1 MNKKYTNQ
9 IHTDMSFKP
18 KDIIGLMTDY
28 FKMKSKLRPI
38 KDLPIVLSNKDDE
51 SLESVTWFGHSASL
65 LKVEGKKLLL
75 DPMLGDASSPF
86 PIFNSKRYSGVFS
99 LEREDLQEIDAIIIS
114 HNHYDHLN
122 YKSIMELKDRTKHFY
137 VPTGV
142 AQYLIKW
149 GVSPS
154 KISEH
159 KWWDEITFDTIKLVC
174 APARHFSGRS
184 MTDRDRSLWC
194 SWLILGQETKVF
206 FSGDSGYAPHFKEIG
221 DKYGPFDLTLMEC
234 GQYDTRWSAIHM
246 LPEETV
252 QAHID
257 VKGELLLP
265 IHWGAF
271 TLALH
276 EWSDPIERVTKEAKR
291 LGVTVATPQIG
302 ESITLKST
310 NYLSS
315 TWWQGF
321 ALFVI
326 RFLCI

>member
-1 MNKKYTNQ
+1 MQ
-9 IHTDMSFKP
+9 
-18 KDIIGLMTDY
+18 
-28 FKMKSKLRPI
+28 
-38 KDLPIVLSNKDDE
+38 
-51 SLESVTWFGHSASL
+51 
-65 LKVEGKKLLL
+65 LKNR
-75 DPMLGDASSPF
+75 A
-86 PIFNSKRYSGVFS
+86 
-99 LEREDLQEIDAIIIS
+99 
-114 HNHYDHLN
+114 
-122 YKSIMELKDRTKHFY
+122 KHFY

-159 KWWDEITFDTIKLVC
+159 NWWDEITFDNIKLVC
-174 APARHFSGRS
+174 APARHFSGRG

-194 SWLILGQETKVF
+194 SWLILGQETKIF
-206 FSGDSGYAPHFKEIG
+206 FSGDSGYAP
-221 DKYGPFDLTLMEC
+221 TLRKLVINTVHSIYINGMRA
-234 GQYDTRWSAIHM
+234 YDPRWSAIHM

-276 EWSDPIERVTKEAKR
+276 EWSDPIERVTKEANR
-291 LGVTVATPQIG
+291 LGVKITTPQIG

-310 NYLSS
+310 DYPLSA
-315 TWWQGF
+315 WWKE
-321 ALFVI
+321 I
-326 RFLCI
+326 

>member
-1 MNKKYTNQ
+1 MKKKYMNQ
-9 IHTDMSFKP
+9 IHTDVNFKP

-28 FKMKSKLRPI
+28 FKMKSKLRPL
-38 KDLPIVLSNKDDE
+38 KNLPIVLSDKNNE

-65 LKVEGKKLLL
+65 LKIEGKTLLL
-75 DPMLGDASSPF
+75 DPMFGDASSPF
-86 PIFNSKRYSGVFS
+86 PLFNSKRYSGIFS
-99 LEREDLQEIDAIIIS
+99 LEREDLREIDAIIIS

-122 YKSIMELKDRTKHFY
+122 YKSIMQLKDRAKHFY

-159 KWWDEITFDTIKLVC
+159 NWWDEITFDNIKLVC

-184 MTDRDRSLWC
+184 MTDRDCSLWC

-234 GQYDTRWSAIHM
+234 GQYDPRWSAIHM

-271 TLALH
+271 TLSLH

-291 LGVTVATPQIG
+291 LGVNIATPQIG

-310 NYLSS
+310 DYPSS
-315 TWWQGF
+315 TWWRE
-321 ALFVI
+321 I
-326 RFLCI
+326 

>member
-1 MNKKYTNQ
+1 MKKRYVNQ
-9 IHTDMSFKP
+9 IHTDVSFKP

-28 FKMKSKLRPI
+28 FKMKTKLRPI
-38 KDLPIVLSNKDDE
+38 KNLPIVLSDKNNK

-65 LKVEGKKLLL
+65 LKIEGKTLLL
-75 DPMLGDASSPF
+75 DPMFGDASSPF
-86 PIFNSKRYSGVFS
+86 PVFNSKRYSGTFS
-99 LEREDLQEIDAIIIS
+99 LEREDFQEIDAIIIS

-122 YKSIMELKDRTKHFY
+122 YKSIMQLKDRAKHFY
-137 VPTGV
+137 VPSGV

-159 KWWDEITFDTIKLVC
+159 NWWDEIAFDNIKLVC

-184 MTDRDRSLWC
+184 MTDRDCSLWC

-221 DKYGPFDLTLMEC
+221 NKYGPFDLTLMEC
-234 GQYDTRWSAIHM
+234 GQYDPRWSAIHM

-257 VKGELLLP
+257 VQGELLLP

-276 EWSDPIERVTKEAKR
+276 QWSDPIERVTKEANR
-291 LGVTVATPQIG
+291 LGVKITTPQIG

-310 NYLSS
+310 NYPRYA
-315 TWWQGF
+315 WWQK
-321 ALFVI
+321 V
-326 RFLCI
+326 

>member
-1 MNKKYTNQ
+1 MKKKYINQ
-9 IHTDMSFKP
+9 IHTDVSFKP
-18 KDIIGLMTDY
+18 KDIIGLITDY

-38 KDLPIVLSNKDDE
+38 KNLPIVLSDKSNE

-65 LKVEGKKLLL
+65 LKIEGKILLL
-75 DPMLGDASSPF
+75 DPMFGDASSPF
-86 PIFNSKRYSGVFS
+86 PLFNSKRYSGAFS
-99 LEREDLQEIDAIIIS
+99 LDREDLQEVDAIIIS

-122 YKSIMELKDRTKHFY
+122 YKSIMQLKDRAKHFY

-159 KWWDEITFDTIKLVC
+159 NWWDEIMFDNMKLVC

-184 MTDRDRSLWC
+184 MTDRDCSLWC
-194 SWLILGQETKVF
+194 SWLILGQETKIF

-221 DKYGPFDLTLMEC
+221 NKYGPFDLTLMEC
-234 GQYDTRWSAIHM
+234 GQYDPRWSAIHM

-291 LGVTVATPQIG
+291 LGVKIATPQIG
-302 ESITLKST
+302 ESITLKSID
-310 NYLSS
+310 YPSS
-315 TWWQGF
+315 AWWRE
-321 ALFVI
+321 I
-326 RFLCI
+326 

>member
-1 MNKKYTNQ
+1 MKRKYVNQ
-9 IHTDMSFKP
+9 IHTDVSFKL
-18 KDIIGLMTDY
+18 KDIIGLINDY
-28 FKMKSKLRPI
+28 FKMKTKLRPV
-38 KDLPIVLSNKDDE
+38 KNLPIVLSDKNNG

-65 LKVEGKKLLL
+65 LKVEGKTLLL
-75 DPMLGDASSPF
+75 DPMFGDASSPF
-86 PIFNSKRYSGVFS
+86 PLFNSKRYSGVFS

-122 YKSIMELKDRTKHFY
+122 YKSIMQLKDRAKHFY
-137 VPTGV
+137 VPNGV

-159 KWWDEITFDTIKLVC
+159 NWWDEITFHNIKLVC

-184 MTDRDRSLWC
+184 MTDRDCSLWC

-221 DKYGPFDLTLMEC
+221 NKYGPFDLTLMEC
-234 GQYDTRWSAIHM
+234 GQYDPRWSAIHM

-276 EWSDPIERVTKEAKR
+276 E
-291 LGVTVATPQIG
+291 
-302 ESITLKST
+302 
-310 NYLSS
+310 
-315 TWWQGF
+315 
-321 ALFVI
+321 
-326 RFLCI
+326 

>member
-18 KDIIGLMTDY
+18 KDIISLMTDY
-28 FKMKSKLRPI
+28 FKIKSKLRPI
-38 KDLPIVLSNKDDE
+38 KDLPIVLSNKDNE

-65 LKVEGKKLLL
+65 LKIEGKKLLL
-75 DPMLGDASSPF
+75 DPMFGDASSPF
-86 PIFNSKRYSGVFS
+86 PLFNSKRYSGAFS
-99 LEREDLQEIDAIIIS
+99 LERDDLQEIDAIIIS

-122 YKSIMELKDRTKHFY
+122 YKSITQLKDRAKHFY

-159 KWWDEITFDTIKLVC
+159 NWWDEITFDNIKLVC

-184 MTDRDRSLWC
+184 MTDRDCSLWC
-194 SWLILGQETKVF
+194 SWLILGQETKIF

-234 GQYDTRWSAIHM
+234 GQYDPRWSAIHM

-276 EWSDPIERVTKEAKR
+276 EWSDPIERVMKEANR
-291 LGVTVATPQIG
+291 LGVKITTPQIG

-310 NYLSS
+310 NYPSFA
-315 TWWQGF
+315 WWKE
-321 ALFVI
+321 I
-326 RFLCI
+326 

>member
-1 MNKKYTNQ
+1 MKKKYINQ
-9 IHTDMSFKP
+9 IDTDVSFKP

-28 FKMKSKLRPI
+28 FKMKTKLRPI
-38 KDLPIVLSNKDDE
+38 KNLPIVLSNKDNE

-65 LKVEGKKLLL
+65 LKIEGKKLLL
-75 DPMLGDASSPF
+75 DPMFGDASSPF
-86 PIFNSKRYSGVFS
+86 PVFNSKRYSGTFS

-122 YKSIMELKDRTKHFY
+122 YKSIMQLKDRAKHFY

-149 GVSPS
+149 SVSPN

-159 KWWDEITFDTIKLVC
+159 NWWDEITFDNIKLVC

-184 MTDRDRSLWC
+184 MSDRDCSLWC

-234 GQYDTRWSAIHM
+234 GQYDPRWSAIHM

-252 QAHID
+252 QAHMD

-276 EWSDPIERVTKEAKR
+276 EWSDPIERVTKEANR
-291 LGVTVATPQIG
+291 LGVKVTTPQIG
-302 ESITLKST
+302 ESITLKSKD
-310 NYLSS
+310 YPSS
-315 TWWQGF
+315 AWWGK
-321 ALFVI
+321 I
-326 RFLCI
+326 

>member
-1 MNKKYTNQ
+1 MKKKYINQ
-9 IHTDMSFKP
+9 IDTDVSFKP

-28 FKMKSKLRPI
+28 LKMKTKLRPI
-38 KDLPIVLSNKDDE
+38 KNLPIVLSNKDNE

-65 LKVEGKKLLL
+65 LKIVGKKLLL
-75 DPMLGDASSPF
+75 DPMFGDASSPF
-86 PIFNSKRYSGVFS
+86 PLFNSKRYSGTFS
-99 LEREDLQEIDAIIIS
+99 LEREELQEIDAIIIS

-122 YKSIMELKDRTKHFY
+122 YKSIMQLKDRAKHFY
-137 VPTGV
+137 VPSGV

-159 KWWDEITFDTIKLVC
+159 NWWDEITFDNIKLVC

-184 MTDRDRSLWC
+184 MTDRDCSLWC

-221 DKYGPFDLTLMEC
+221 SKYGPFDLTLMEC

-257 VKGELLLP
+257 VKGDLLLP

-291 LGVTVATPQIG
+291 LGVKIATPQIG
-302 ESITLKST
+302 ESIMLKST
-310 NYLSS
+310 DYPSS
-315 TWWQGF
+315 AWWRE
-321 ALFVI
+321 I
-326 RFLCI
+326 

>member
-9 IHTDMSFKP
+9 IHTDMSVKP

-38 KDLPIVLSNKDDE
+38 KDLPIVLSNKDNE

-65 LKVEGKKLLL
+65 LKIEGKKLLL
-75 DPMLGDASSPF
+75 DPMFGDASSPF
-86 PIFNSKRYSGVFS
+86 PVFNSKRYSGVFS

-122 YKSIMELKDRTKHFY
+122 YKSIMQLKDRAKHFY

-159 KWWDEITFDTIKLVC
+159 NWWDEITFDNIKLVC

-184 MTDRDRSLWC
+184 MTDRDCSLWC

-221 DKYGPFDLTLMEC
+221 NKYGPFDLTLMEC
-234 GQYDTRWSAIHM
+234 GQYDPRWSAIHM

-257 VKGELLLP
+257 VKGDLLLP

-276 EWSDPIERVTKEAKR
+276 EWSDPIERVTKEANR
-291 LGVTVATPQIG
+291 LGVHITTPQIG
-302 ESITLKST
+302 ETITLKST
-310 NYLSS
+310 DYPSS
-315 TWWQGF
+315 NWWRE
-321 ALFVI
+321 I
-326 RFLCI
+326 

>member
-1 MNKKYTNQ
+1 MKKKYINH
-9 IHTDMSFKP
+9 IHTDVSFKP

-28 FKMKSKLRPI
+28 FKMKSKLRPL
-38 KDLPIVLSNKDDE
+38 KNLPIVLSDKNNE
-51 SLESVTWFGHSASL
+51 SLDSVTWFGHSAAL
-65 LKVEGKKLLL
+65 LKIEGKTLLL
-75 DPMLGDASSPF
+75 DPMFGDASSPF
-86 PIFNSKRYSGVFS
+86 PLFNSKRYSGAFS

-122 YKSIMELKDRTKHFY
+122 YKSIMQLKDRAKHFY

-159 KWWDEITFDTIKLVC
+159 NWWDEITFDNIKLVC

-184 MTDRDRSLWC
+184 MTDRDCSLWC

-234 GQYDTRWSAIHM
+234 GQYDPRWSAIHM

-291 LGVTVATPQIG
+291 LGVKITTPQIG
-302 ESITLKST
+302 ESITLLST
-310 NYLSS
+310 DYPSS
-315 TWWQGF
+315 AWWRE
-321 ALFVI
+321 I
-326 RFLCI
+326 

>member
-1 MNKKYTNQ
+1 MKKKYINQ
-9 IHTDMSFKP
+9 IDTDVSFKP

-28 FKMKSKLRPI
+28 LKMKTKLRPI
-38 KDLPIVLSNKDDE
+38 KNLPIVLSNKDNE

-65 LKVEGKKLLL
+65 LKIEGKKLLL
-75 DPMLGDASSPF
+75 DPMFGDASSPF
-86 PIFNSKRYSGVFS
+86 PLFNSKRYSGTFS
-99 LEREDLQEIDAIIIS
+99 LEREELQEIDAIIIS

-122 YKSIMELKDRTKHFY
+122 YKSIMQLKDRAKHFY
-137 VPTGV
+137 VPSGV

-159 KWWDEITFDTIKLVC
+159 NWWDEITFDNIKLVC

-184 MTDRDRSLWC
+184 MTDRDCSLWC

-221 DKYGPFDLTLMEC
+221 SKYGPFDLTLMEC

-257 VKGELLLP
+257 VKGDLLLP

-291 LGVTVATPQIG
+291 LGVKIATPQIG
-302 ESITLKST
+302 EWIMLKST
-310 NYLSS
+310 DYPSS
-315 TWWQGF
+315 AWWRE
-321 ALFVI
+321 I
-326 RFLCI
+326 

>member
-18 KDIIGLMTDY
+18 KDIISLMTDY
-28 FKMKSKLRPI
+28 FKIKSKLRPI
-38 KDLPIVLSNKDDE
+38 KDLPIVLSNKDNE

-65 LKVEGKKLLL
+65 LKIEGKKLLL
-75 DPMLGDASSPF
+75 DPMFGDASSPF
-86 PIFNSKRYSGVFS
+86 PLFNSKRYSGTFS
-99 LEREDLQEIDAIIIS
+99 LERDDLQEIDAIIIS

-122 YKSIMELKDRTKHFY
+122 YKSIMQLKDRAKHFY

-159 KWWDEITFDTIKLVC
+159 NWWDEITFDNIKLVC
-174 APARHFSGRS
+174 APARHFSGRG

-194 SWLILGQETKVF
+194 SWLILGQETKIF

-234 GQYDTRWSAIHM
+234 GQYDPRWSAIHM

-276 EWSDPIERVTKEAKR
+276 EWRDPIERITKEANR
-291 LGVTVATPQIG
+291 LGVKITTPQIG

-310 NYLSS
+310 NYPSS
-315 TWWQGF
+315 AWWKE
-321 ALFVI
+321 I
-326 RFLCI
+326 

>member
-1 MNKKYTNQ
+1 MKKKYINQ
-9 IHTDMSFKP
+9 IHTDVSFKP

-28 FKMKSKLRPI
+28 FKMKSKLRPL
-38 KDLPIVLSNKDDE
+38 KNLPIVLSDKNNE
-51 SLESVTWFGHSASL
+51 TLESVTWFGHSASL
-65 LKVEGKKLLL
+65 LKIAGKKLLL
-75 DPMLGDASSPF
+75 DPMFGDASSPF
-86 PIFNSKRYSGVFS
+86 PVFNSKRYSGAFS
-99 LEREDLQEIDAIIIS
+99 LEREDFQEIDAIIIS

-122 YKSIMELKDRTKHFY
+122 YKSIMLLKNRAKHFY

-159 KWWDEITFDTIKLVC
+159 NWWDEIIFDNIKLVC

-184 MTDRDRSLWC
+184 MTDRDCSLWC

-234 GQYDTRWSAIHM
+234 GQYDSRWSAIHM

-276 EWSDPIERVTKEAKR
+276 DWSDPIERVTKEAKR
-291 LGVTVATPQIG
+291 LGVKIATPQIG

-310 NYLSS
+310 DYPSS
-315 TWWQGF
+315 AWWKE
-321 ALFVI
+321 I
-326 RFLCI
+326 

>member
-1 MNKKYTNQ
+1 MKKKYINQ
-9 IHTDMSFKP
+9 IHTDVSFKP

-28 FKMKSKLRPI
+28 FKMKTKLRPI
-38 KDLPIVLSNKDDE
+38 KNLPIVLSDKNNE

-65 LKVEGKKLLL
+65 LKIEGKTLLL
-75 DPMLGDASSPF
+75 DPMFGDTSSPF
-86 PIFNSKRYSGVFS
+86 PLFNSKRYSGAFS

-122 YKSIMELKDRTKHFY
+122 YKSIMQLKDRAKHFY

-159 KWWDEITFDTIKLVC
+159 NWWDEITFDTIKLVC

-184 MTDRDRSLWC
+184 MMDRDCSLWC

-221 DKYGPFDLTLMEC
+221 DKYGPFNLTLMEC
-234 GQYDTRWSAIHM
+234 GQYDPRWSAIHM

-252 QAHID
+252 QAHMD

-291 LGVTVATPQIG
+291 LEVKITTPQIG

-310 NYLSS
+310 DYPSS
-315 TWWQGF
+315 AWWRE
-321 ALFVI
+321 I
-326 RFLCI
+326 

>member
-1 MNKKYTNQ
+1 MKKKYINQ
-9 IHTDMSFKP
+9 IHTDVSFKP

-28 FKMKSKLRPI
+28 FKMKSKLRPL
-38 KDLPIVLSNKDDE
+38 KNLPIVLSDKNNE

-65 LKVEGKKLLL
+65 LKIEGKKLLL
-75 DPMLGDASSPF
+75 DPMFGDASSPF
-86 PIFNSKRYSGVFS
+86 PVFTSKRYSGVFS

-122 YKSIMELKDRTKHFY
+122 YKSIMMLKDRAKHFY

-159 KWWDEITFDTIKLVC
+159 NWWDEIAFDTIKLVC

-194 SWLILGQETKVF
+194 SWLILGQETRVF

-257 VKGELLLP
+257 VKGDLLLP

-291 LGVTVATPQIG
+291 LGVKIATPQIG

-310 NYLSS
+310 DYPSS
-315 TWWQGF
+315 AWWKE
-321 ALFVI
+321 I
-326 RFLCI
+326 

>member
-1 MNKKYTNQ
+1 MKKKYINQ
-9 IHTDMSFKP
+9 IHTDVSFKP

-28 FKMKSKLRPI
+28 FKMKSKLRPL
-38 KDLPIVLSNKDDE
+38 KNLPIVLSDKNNE

-65 LKVEGKKLLL
+65 LKIEGKTLLL
-75 DPMLGDASSPF
+75 DPMFGDASSPF
-86 PIFNSKRYSGVFS
+86 PVFTSKRYSGVFS
-99 LEREDLQEIDAIIIS
+99 LERQDFQEIDAIIIS

-122 YKSIMELKDRTKHFY
+122 YKSIMLLKDRAKHFY

-159 KWWDEITFDTIKLVC
+159 NWWDEIAFDNIKLVC

-184 MTDRDRSLWC
+184 MTDRDCSLWC
-194 SWLILGQETKVF
+194 SWLILGQETRVF

-234 GQYDTRWSAIHM
+234 GQYDPRWSAIHM

-257 VKGELLLP
+257 VKGDLLLP

-276 EWSDPIERVTKEAKR
+276 EWSDPIERVTKETNR
-291 LGVTVATPQIG
+291 LGVKITTPQIG
-302 ESITLKST
+302 ESIALKSKD
-310 NYLSS
+310 YPSS
-315 TWWQGF
+315 AWWRE
-321 ALFVI
+321 I
-326 RFLCI
+326 

>member
-1 MNKKYTNQ
+1 MKKKYINQ
-9 IHTDMSFKP
+9 IHTDVSFKP

-28 FKMKSKLRPI
+28 FKMKTKLRPI
-38 KDLPIVLSNKDDE
+38 KNLPIVLSEKNSE

-65 LKVEGKKLLL
+65 LKIEGKTLLL
-75 DPMLGDASSPF
+75 DPMFGDASSPF
-86 PIFNSKRYSGVFS
+86 PLFNSKRYSGAFS

-122 YKSIMELKDRTKHFY
+122 YKSIMQLKDRAKHFY

-159 KWWDEITFDTIKLVC
+159 NWWDEITFDNIKLVC

-184 MTDRDRSLWC
+184 MTDRDCSLWC
-194 SWLILGQETKVF
+194 SWLILGKETKVF

-234 GQYDTRWSAIHM
+234 GQYDSRWSAIHM

-291 LGVTVATPQIG
+291 LEVKITTPQIG
-302 ESITLKST
+302 ESISLKST
-310 NYLSS
+310 DYPSS
-315 TWWQGF
+315 AWWRE
-321 ALFVI
+321 I
-326 RFLCI
+326 

>member
-18 KDIIGLMTDY
+18 KDIISLMTDY
-28 FKMKSKLRPI
+28 FKIKSKLRPI
-38 KDLPIVLSNKDDE
+38 KGLPIVLSNKDNE
-51 SLESVTWFGHSASL
+51 PLESVTWFGHSASL
-65 LKVEGKKLLL
+65 LKIEGKKLLL
-75 DPMLGDASSPF
+75 DPMFGDASSPF
-86 PIFNSKRYSGVFS
+86 PLFNSKHYSGVFS
-99 LEREDLQEIDAIIIS
+99 LERDDLQEIDAIIIS

-122 YKSIMELKDRTKHFY
+122 YKSIMQLKDRAKHFY

-159 KWWDEITFDTIKLVC
+159 NWWDEITFDNIKLVC

-184 MTDRDRSLWC
+184 MTDRDCSLWC
-194 SWLILGQETKVF
+194 SWLILGQETKIF

-234 GQYDTRWSAIHM
+234 GQYDPRWSAIHM

-257 VKGELLLP
+257 VQGELLLP

-276 EWSDPIERVTKEAKR
+276 EWSDPIERVTKEANR
-291 LGVTVATPQIG
+291 LEVKITTPQIG

-310 NYLSS
+310 NYPS
-315 TWWQGF
+315 TAWWRE
-321 ALFVI
+321 I
-326 RFLCI
+326 

>member
-1 MNKKYTNQ
+1 MKKKYRNQ
-9 IHTDMSFKP
+9 IPTDVSFNP

-28 FKMKSKLRPI
+28 FKMKTKLRPV
-38 KDLPIVLSNKDDE
+38 KNLPIVLSNKNNE

-65 LKVEGKKLLL
+65 LKIEGKKLLL
-75 DPMLGDASSPF
+75 DPMFGDASSPF
-86 PIFNSKRYSGVFS
+86 PVFNSKRYSGAFS
-99 LEREDLQEIDAIIIS
+99 LEHDELQEIDAIIIS

-122 YKSIMELKDRTKHFY
+122 YKSIMRLKDRAKHFY

-149 GVSPS
+149 GISPS

-159 KWWDEITFDTIKLVC
+159 NWWDEITFDNIKLVC

-184 MTDRDRSLWC
+184 MTDRDCSLWC

-221 DKYGPFDLTLMEC
+221 ENYGPFDLTLMEC

-257 VKGELLLP
+257 VKGELLVP

-276 EWSDPIERVTKEAKR
+276 EWSDPIERVTKEANR
-291 LGVTVATPQIG
+291 LGVNIATPQIG
-302 ESITLKST
+302 EAITLQSKDYPT
-310 NYLSS
+310 AA
-315 TWWQGF
+315 WWRE
-321 ALFVI
+321 V
-326 RFLCI
+326 

>member
-1 MNKKYTNQ
+1 MKKKYINQ
-9 IHTDMSFKP
+9 IHTDVSFKP

-28 FKMKSKLRPI
+28 FKMKTKLRPV
-38 KDLPIVLSNKDDE
+38 KNLPIVLSDKTNE

-65 LKVEGKKLLL
+65 LKIEGKKLLL
-75 DPMLGDASSPF
+75 DPMFGDASSPF
-86 PIFNSKRYSGVFS
+86 PVFNSKRYSGTFS
-99 LEREDLQEIDAIIIS
+99 LEREDFQEIDAIIIS
-114 HNHYDHLN
+114 HNHYDHMN
-122 YKSIMELKDRTKHFY
+122 YKSIMQLKDRAKHFY

-159 KWWDEITFDTIKLVC
+159 NWWDEIMFDNIKLVC

-184 MTDRDRSLWC
+184 MTDRDCSLWC

-234 GQYDTRWSAIHM
+234 GQYDPRWSAIHM

-276 EWSDPIERVTKEAKR
+276 EWSDPIERVTKEANR
-291 LGVTVATPQIG
+291 LGVNIATPQIG

-310 NYLSS
+310 DYPSS
-315 TWWQGF
+315 AWWRE
-321 ALFVI
+321 I
-326 RFLCI
+326 

>member
-1 MNKKYTNQ
+1 MKKKYINQ
-9 IHTDMSFKP
+9 IDTDVSFKP

-28 FKMKSKLRPI
+28 FKMKTKLRPI
-38 KDLPIVLSNKDDE
+38 KNLPIVLSNKDNE

-65 LKVEGKKLLL
+65 LKIEGKKLLL
-75 DPMLGDASSPF
+75 DPMFGDASSPF
-86 PIFNSKRYSGVFS
+86 PVFNSKRYSGTFS

-122 YKSIMELKDRTKHFY
+122 YKSIMQLKDRAKHFY

-149 GVSPS
+149 GVSPN

-159 KWWDEITFDTIKLVC
+159 NWWDEITFDNIKLVC

-184 MTDRDRSLWC
+184 MTDRDCSLWC

-234 GQYDTRWSAIHM
+234 GQYDPRWSAIHM

-252 QAHID
+252 QAHMD

-276 EWSDPIERVTKEAKR
+276 EWSDPIERVTKEANR
-291 LGVTVATPQIG
+291 LGVKVTTPQIG
-302 ESITLKST
+302 ESITLKSKD
-310 NYLSS
+310 YPSS
-315 TWWQGF
+315 AWWGK
-321 ALFVI
+321 I
-326 RFLCI
+326 

>member
-1 MNKKYTNQ
+1 MKKKYMNQ
-9 IHTDMSFKP
+9 IHTDVSFKP

-28 FKMKSKLRPI
+28 FKMKSKLRPL
-38 KDLPIVLSNKDDE
+38 KNLPIVLSDKNNE
-51 SLESVTWFGHSASL
+51 SVESVTWFGHSASL
-65 LKVEGKKLLL
+65 LKIEGKTLLL
-75 DPMLGDASSPF
+75 DPMFGDASSPF
-86 PIFNSKRYSGVFS
+86 PLFNSKRYSGVFS

-122 YKSIMELKDRTKHFY
+122 YKSIMLLKDRAKHFY

-159 KWWDEITFDTIKLVC
+159 NWWDKITFDNIKLVC

-184 MTDRDRSLWC
+184 ITDRDCSLWC

-234 GQYDTRWSAIHM
+234 GQYDPRWSAIHM

-271 TLALH
+271 TLSLH

-291 LGVTVATPQIG
+291 LGVNIATPQIG

-310 NYLSS
+310 DYPSS
-315 TWWQGF
+315 AWWRE
-321 ALFVI
+321 I
-326 RFLCI
+326 

>member
-1 MNKKYTNQ
+1 MKKKYINQ
-9 IHTDMSFKP
+9 IYTDVSFKP

-28 FKMKSKLRPI
+28 FKMKTKLRPI
-38 KDLPIVLSNKDDE
+38 KNLPIVLSDKNNE

-65 LKVEGKKLLL
+65 LKIEGKTLLL
-75 DPMLGDASSPF
+75 DPMFGDASSPF
-86 PIFNSKRYSGVFS
+86 PLFNSKRYSGAFS

-122 YKSIMELKDRTKHFY
+122 YKSIMQLKDRAKHFY

-159 KWWDEITFDTIKLVC
+159 NWWDEITFDTIKLVC

-184 MTDRDRSLWC
+184 MTDRDCSLWC

-221 DKYGPFDLTLMEC
+221 DKYGPFNLTLMEC
-234 GQYDTRWSAIHM
+234 GQYDPRWSAIHM

-252 QAHID
+252 QAHMD

-291 LGVTVATPQIG
+291 LEVKITTPQIG

-310 NYLSS
+310 DYPSS
-315 TWWQGF
+315 AWWRE
-321 ALFVI
+321 I
-326 RFLCI
+326 

>member
-18 KDIIGLMTDY
+18 KDIISLMTDY
-28 FKMKSKLRPI
+28 FKIKSKLRPI
-38 KDLPIVLSNKDDE
+38 KDLPIVLSNKDNE

-65 LKVEGKKLLL
+65 LKIEGKKLLL
-75 DPMLGDASSPF
+75 DPMFGDASSPF
-86 PIFNSKRYSGVFS
+86 PLFNSKRYSGTFS
-99 LEREDLQEIDAIIIS
+99 LERDDLQEIDAIIIS

-122 YKSIMELKDRTKHFY
+122 YKSIMQLKDRAKHFY

-159 KWWDEITFDTIKLVC
+159 NWWDEITFDNIKLVC
-174 APARHFSGRS
+174 APARHFSGRG

-194 SWLILGQETKVF
+194 SWLILGQETKIF

-234 GQYDTRWSAIHM
+234 GQYDPRWSAIHNG
-246 LPEETV
+246 T
-252 QAHID
+252 
-257 VKGELLLP
+257 
-265 IHWGAF
+265 
-271 TLALH
+271 
-276 EWSDPIERVTKEAKR
+276 
-291 LGVTVATPQIG
+291 
-302 ESITLKST
+302 
-310 NYLSS
+310 SS
-315 TWWQGF
+315 Y
-321 ALFVI
+321 
-326 RFLCI
+326 

>member
-1 MNKKYTNQ
+1 MKKKYINQ
-9 IHTDMSFKP
+9 IHTDVSFKP

-28 FKMKSKLRPI
+28 FKMKTKLRPI
-38 KDLPIVLSNKDDE
+38 KNLPIVLSDKNNE

-65 LKVEGKKLLL
+65 LKIEGKTLLL
-75 DPMLGDASSPF
+75 DPMFGDASSPF
-86 PIFNSKRYSGVFS
+86 PLFNSKRYSGAFS

-122 YKSIMELKDRTKHFY
+122 YKSIMQLKDRAKHFY

-159 KWWDEITFDTIKLVC
+159 NWWDEITFDTIKLVC

-184 MTDRDRSLWC
+184 MMDRDCSLWC

-221 DKYGPFDLTLMEC
+221 DKYGPFNLTLMEC
-234 GQYDTRWSAIHM
+234 GQYDPRWSAIHM

-252 QAHID
+252 QAHMD

-291 LGVTVATPQIG
+291 LEVKITTPQIG

-310 NYLSS
+310 DYPSS
-315 TWWQGF
+315 AWWRE
-321 ALFVI
+321 I
-326 RFLCI
+326 

>member
-1 MNKKYTNQ
+1 MKKKYMNQ
-9 IHTDMSFKP
+9 IPTDVSFNP

-28 FKMKSKLRPI
+28 FKMKTKLRPV
-38 KDLPIVLSNKDDE
+38 KNLPIVLSNKNNE
-51 SLESVTWFGHSASL
+51 SLESVTWFGHSAAL
-65 LKVEGKKLLL
+65 LKIEGKKLLL
-75 DPMLGDASSPF
+75 DPMFGDASSPF
-86 PIFNSKRYSGVFS
+86 PMFNSKRYSGAFS
-99 LEREDLQEIDAIIIS
+99 LEYDELQEIDAIIIS

-122 YKSIMELKDRTKHFY
+122 YKSIMRLKDRAKHFY
-137 VPTGV
+137 VPIGV
-142 AQYLIKW
+142 ARYLIKW
-149 GVSPS
+149 GVSPN

-159 KWWDEITFDTIKLVC
+159 NWWDEITFDNIKLVC

-184 MTDRDRSLWC
+184 MTDKDRSLWC

-221 DKYGPFDLTLMEC
+221 EKYGPFDLTLMEC

-257 VKGELLLP
+257 VKGELLVP

-276 EWSDPIERVTKEAKR
+276 EWSDPIERVTKEANR
-291 LGVTVATPQIG
+291 LGVNIATPQIG
-302 ESITLKST
+302 EAITLQSKDYPT
-310 NYLSS
+310 AA
-315 TWWQGF
+315 WWRE
-321 ALFVI
+321 V
-326 RFLCI
+326 

>member
-18 KDIIGLMTDY
+18 KDIISLMTDY
-28 FKMKSKLRPI
+28 FKIKSKLRPI
-38 KDLPIVLSNKDDE
+38 KDLPIVLSNKDNE

-65 LKVEGKKLLL
+65 LKIEGKKLLL
-75 DPMLGDASSPF
+75 DPMFGDASSPF
-86 PIFNSKRYSGVFS
+86 PLFNSKRYSGTFS
-99 LEREDLQEIDAIIIS
+99 LERDDLQEIDAIIIS

-122 YKSIMELKDRTKHFY
+122 YKSIMQLKDRAKHFY

-159 KWWDEITFDTIKLVC
+159 NWWDEITFDNIKLVC

-184 MTDRDRSLWC
+184 MTDRDCSLWC
-194 SWLILGQETKVF
+194 SWLILGQKTKIF

-234 GQYDTRWSAIHM
+234 GQYDPRWSAIHM

-257 VKGELLLP
+257 VQGELLLP

-276 EWSDPIERVTKEAKR
+276 EWSDPIERGTKEANR
-291 LGVTVATPQIG
+291 LGV
-302 ESITLKST
+302 
-310 NYLSS
+310 
-315 TWWQGF
+315 
-321 ALFVI
+321 
-326 RFLCI
+326 

>member
-1 MNKKYTNQ
+1 MKSILINQ
-9 IHTDMSFKP
+9 IDTDVSFKP

-28 FKMKSKLRPI
+28 LKMKTKLRPI
-38 KDLPIVLSNKDDE
+38 KNLPIVLSNKDNK

-65 LKVEGKKLLL
+65 LKIEGKKLLL

-86 PIFNSKRYSGVFS
+86 PVFNSKRYSGTFS
-99 LEREDLQEIDAIIIS
+99 LEREDFQEIDAIIIS

-122 YKSIMELKDRTKHFY
+122 YKSIMQLKDRAKHFY

-149 GVSPS
+149 GVSPN

-159 KWWDEITFDTIKLVC
+159 NWWDEITFDNIKLVC

-184 MTDRDRSLWC
+184 MTDRDCSLWC

-234 GQYDTRWSAIHM
+234 GQYDPRWSAIHM

-276 EWSDPIERVTKEAKR
+276 EWSDPIERVTKKANR
-291 LGVTVATPQIG
+291 LGVKVTTPQIG
-302 ESITLKST
+302 ESITLKSKD
-310 NYLSS
+310 YPSS
-315 TWWQGF
+315 AWWRK
-321 ALFVI
+321 I
-326 RFLCI
+326 

>member
-1 MNKKYTNQ
+1 MKKKYINQ
-9 IHTDMSFKP
+9 IHTDVSFKP

-28 FKMKSKLRPI
+28 FKMKTKLRPV
-38 KDLPIVLSNKDDE
+38 KNLPTVLSNKNNE
-51 SLESVTWFGHSASL
+51 SLESLTWFGHSASL
-65 LKVEGKKLLL
+65 LKIEGKTLLL
-75 DPMLGDASSPF
+75 DPMFGDASSPF
-86 PIFNSKRYSGVFS
+86 PLFNSKRYSGVFS

-122 YKSIMELKDRTKHFY
+122 YKSIMMLKDRAKHFY

-159 KWWDEITFDTIKLVC
+159 NWLDEIAFDNIKLVC

-184 MTDRDRSLWC
+184 MTDRDCSLWC

-257 VKGELLLP
+257 VKGDLLLP

-291 LGVTVATPQIG
+291 LGVKIATPQIG

-310 NYLSS
+310 DYPSS
-315 TWWQGF
+315 AWWKE
-321 ALFVI
+321 I
-326 RFLCI
+326 